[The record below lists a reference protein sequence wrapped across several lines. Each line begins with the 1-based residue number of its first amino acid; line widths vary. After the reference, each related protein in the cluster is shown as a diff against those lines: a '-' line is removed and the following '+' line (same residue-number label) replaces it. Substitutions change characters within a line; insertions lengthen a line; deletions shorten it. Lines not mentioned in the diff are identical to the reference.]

1 MPIMYG
7 MRPKGSQE
15 VLAWRRQR
23 AIELLEVGKT
33 PTEVAE
39 FLGVERNTVYRWRRW
54 YRRAG
59 RNGIMARPIPG
70 RPRRLQPE
78 QYECLFK
85 CLQQG
90 AKAYGFP
97 TDRWTQQ
104 RVATLIQQIF
114 GVTFSPFHVGRI
126 LAAHGWQL
134 QRSTPAVPPPH
145 PAVSSVEK
153 SR

>member
-1 MPIMYG
+1 MYS

-15 VLAWRRQR
+15 GLAWRRQR
-23 AIELLEVGKT
+23 AIELLEAGKT

-54 YRRAG
+54 YRREG
-59 RNGIMARPIPG
+59 RNGIVARPIPG
-70 RPRRLQPE
+70 RPQRLQPE

-85 CLQQG
+85 CLQRG

-97 TDRWTQQ
+97 SDRWTQQ
-104 RVATLIQQIF
+104 RIAVLIQQLF

-126 LAAHGWQL
+126 LAAHGWHL
-134 QRSTPAVPPPH
+134 QRSNTSMSLSHHTVY
-145 PAVSSVEK
+145 SVEK
-153 SR
+153 LR